1 MISDDYL
8 RRVGFAL
15 RDLPWRMRREL
26 LAELREHL
34 AELPAEADVGAR
46 LGSPEK
52 YAAELR
58 SAAGLERRRGA
69 IAFLQAR
76 RPRNLVLI
84 AIALAIIGLAIGT
97 VRWVD
102 GYQPLVWSGGLIL
115 PAGATESPTGDGEL
129 ADFHDGRPFE
139 FGISIANNGR
149 FAVRILG
156 VPEAPI
162 LPFSAQLLMSKS
174 SRSFRHP
181 SQTPIPLVRFKP
193 FDLQPDEQRVLV
205 LRGVYRTN
213 PTLCGSGLRW
223 GGIKLVPFP
232 IRYSFLWTTT
242 TVQVHY
248 PEKLWI
254 RIRHKADRSAPL
266 RGCR

>member
-1 MISDDYL
+1 VTAEDYL
-8 RRVGFAL
+8 RVVSFQL
-15 RDLPWRMRREL
+15 RDLPWRMRHEL

-34 AELPAEADVGAR
+34 AELPPATDLGAR

-52 YAAELR
+52 YAADLR
-58 SAAGLERRRGA
+58 SAAGLERRRGL
-69 IAFLQAR
+69 IAFVRAR
-76 RPRNLVLI
+76 RPRNVVLTVVALTVIGI
-84 AIALAIIGLAIGT
+84 AIRA
-97 VRWVD
+97 VEWVD
-102 GYQPLVWSGGLIL
+102 SYQPLVWSGGLIL
-115 PAGATESPTGDGEL
+115 PAGATVIPPGNGEL
-129 ADFHDGRPFE
+129 AVFHDGRPFE

-156 VPEAPI
+156 VPEASI
-162 LPFSAQLLMSKS
+162 LPFSAHLLMSKS

-193 FDLQPDEQRVLV
+193 FDLQPDEQRVFV

-242 TVQVHY
+242 TVEVHY

-254 RIRHKADRSAPL
+254 RIRQKADRSTPL

>member
-1 MISDDYL
+1 MIADDYL
-8 RRVGFAL
+8 RRVAFAL
-15 RDLPWRMRREL
+15 RDLPWKMRRDL
-26 LAELREHL
+26 ISELRAHL
-34 AELPAEADVGAR
+34 SELPEGTDLRER
-46 LGSPEK
+46 LGAPEQ
-52 YAAELR
+52 YAAEMR

-69 IAFLQAR
+69 IAFLRAR
-76 RPRNLVLI
+76 RPRNLILTVVALI
-84 AIALAIIGLAIGT
+84 VVGLTIGA
-97 VRWVD
+97 VKWVD
-102 GYQPLVWSGGLIL
+102 SYQPLIWSGGLIV
-115 PAGATESPTGDGEL
+115 PAGATVIPPGDGEL
-129 ADFHDGRPFE
+129 AVFHDGRPFE

-156 VPEAPI
+156 VPEASI

-193 FDLQPDEQRVLV
+193 FDLQADEQRVLV

-232 IRYSFLWTTT
+232 IRYSFLWTAA
-242 TVQVHY
+242 TVEVHY
-248 PEKLWI
+248 PQKLWI
-254 RIRHKADRSAPL
+254 RIKADRSAPL